1 MIDSDFRGIIHILL
15 VNHHH
20 EKSFTIRAEDRI
32 IQIVFM
38 EKFNVN
44 FHKVSDP
51 ALLGKTKRGH
61 DGLSLT
67 AVEVI
72 KKVKQRE
79 CESFIEMITSEGA
92 QVTVNPEDNL
102 QIIFE
107 KAKDDLQISSES
119 SYGS

>member
-1 MIDSDFRGIIHILL
+1 MIDSDFRGIIQILL
-15 VNHHH
+15 VNHQH

-61 DGLSLT
+61 NGFGLT

-79 CESFIEMITSEGA
+79 CESLIEMITSEGD

-107 KAKDDLQISSES
+107 KAKDDLQITSES